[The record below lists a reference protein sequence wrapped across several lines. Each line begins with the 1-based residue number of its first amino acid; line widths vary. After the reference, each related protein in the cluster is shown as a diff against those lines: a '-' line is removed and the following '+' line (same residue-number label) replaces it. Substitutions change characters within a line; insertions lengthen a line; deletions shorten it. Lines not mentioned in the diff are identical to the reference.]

1 MLTKEENDLLCRVE
15 GDAPMGQVMRRH
27 WLPACMIEEVAE
39 PDCDPIKVRLCGE
52 DFVVFRD
59 TNGQLGML
67 DEQCPHRRASLV
79 FGRNEDCG
87 IRCLYHGWK
96 FDVNGNAL
104 ELNSEPVET
113 GLLKKMKT
121 RAYPVREAA
130 GFVWCYIGPAEEMP
144 EFEEPV
150 FKPEANTRVSIAKY
164 KVPVNWAQILE
175 GGIDS
180 SHSSTLH
187 SSDMVPARVASAEAN
202 EQLWLRPSTDKSP
215 RLYSQRTPFGFRY
228 AAIRRPIQHAQTHDY
243 IRTTLFIAPYT
254 VLIPPNNNYRVTIL
268 HVPVDNENTDFY
280 FLAFGDPATTPGT
293 EEWRK
298 FLGAQ
303 VGIDVDEEYRSYRT
317 FENKFQQDRQA
328 MKLGNFTGIKGI
340 PNQDYVMWLTM
351 GKITDR
357 TREVLGQSDLAI
369 VEFRR
374 QMVEAAQTY
383 QKDGTVIGRTEPH
396 IPFNKLR
403 SFEGVA
409 PKTTD
414 WKVAGLSQ
422 EELDLRGLSAPAT
435 NAAE

>member
-1 MLTKEENDLLCRVE
+1 MLTHEENDLLCRVE
-15 GDAPMGQVMRRH
+15 GVAPMGQIMRRH

-121 RAYPVREAA
+121 RSYPVRESA
-130 GFVWCYIGPAEEMP
+130 GFVWCFIGPAEDMPAFEDPVFMP
-144 EFEEPV
+144 E
-150 FKPEANTRVSIAKY
+150 ADTRVAIAKY

-175 GGIDS
+175 GAIDS

-187 SSDMVPARVASAEAN
+187 SSDMVPARIASAQAN
-202 EQLWLRPSTDKSP
+202 EQVWLRPSTDKSP

-228 AAIRRPIQHAQTHDY
+228 AAVRRPIQHAQTHDY

-254 VLIPPNNNYRVTIL
+254 VLIPPNNNYRVAIL
-268 HVPVDNENTDFY
+268 HVPVDDENTDFY
-280 FLAFGDPATTPGT
+280 FLAFGDAATTPQT

-303 VGIDVDEEYRSYRT
+303 VGIDVDENYRSYRT
-317 FENKFQQDRQA
+317 FKNKFQQDRQA

-357 TREVLGQSDLAI
+357 TKEVLGQSDLAI

-374 QMVEAAQTY
+374 QMVEAAQAY
-383 QKDGTVIGRTEPH
+383 EKDKTVIGRTAPH

-414 WKVAGLSQ
+414 WRVAGLTQ
-422 EELDLRGLSAPAT
+422 DELDLRGLSAPAAT
-435 NAAE
+435 AAE

>member
-1 MLTKEENDLLCRVE
+1 MLTQDENDLLCRVE
-15 GDAPMGQVMRRH
+15 GDAPMGHIMRQH

-39 PDCDPIKVRLCGE
+39 PDCDPLKVRLCGE
-52 DFVVFRD
+52 DYVVFRD
-59 TNGQLGML
+59 TNGQVGML
-67 DEQCPHRRASLV
+67 DEQCPHRRASLA

-87 IRCLYHGWK
+87 LRCLYHGWK
-96 FDVNGNAL
+96 FDVNGNAM
-104 ELNSEPVET
+104 EMNSEPVET

-130 GFVWCYIGPAEEMP
+130 GFVWCYLGPVESMP
-144 EFEEPV
+144 EFEPPV
-150 FKPEANTRVSIAKY
+150 CQPTPDTRISIAKY

-175 GGIDS
+175 GAIDS

-187 SSDMVPARVASAEAN
+187 SSDMVPARVAGAQAN

-228 AAIRRPIQHAQTHDY
+228 AAVRRPIQNAQTHDY
-243 IRTTLFIAPYT
+243 IRTTLFVAPYT
-254 VLIPPNNNYRVTIL
+254 VLIPPNNNYKVVIM
-268 HVPVDNENTDFY
+268 HVPIDDENTDFY
-280 FLAFGDPATTPGT
+280 FLAFGDNATTPGT

-298 FLGAQ
+298 FLHAQ
-303 VGIDVDEEYRSYRT
+303 VGIDVDESYRSYRT
-317 FENKFQQDRQA
+317 FENNFKQDRQA
-328 MKLGNFTGIKGI
+328 MKLGNFTGIPGI

-357 TREVLGQSDLAI
+357 TREILGQSDLAI

-374 QMVEAAQTY
+374 QMVEAAQSY
-383 QKDGTVIGRTEPH
+383 QTDGTVIGRTAPH
-396 IPFNKLR
+396 IPLNKLR

-414 WKVAGLSQ
+414 WRVAGLDQ
-422 EELDLRGLSAPAT
+422 EELDLRGLAVPT
-435 NAAE
+435 TTAAE